1 MLTPSTPCDC
11 GAVGALRIATS
22 MVPHSTTSKSMSMPT
37 ALKFCCMNSF
47 IGIGTICPDPE
58 VEIMIFALHRLSGAV
73 AGFLQEGLRLVGI
86 VFVSV
91 LWLAEHWILG

>member
-47 IGIGTICPDPE
+47 IGIGIICPEPE
-58 VEIMIFALHRLSGAV
+58 VEIMIVDFI
-73 AGFLQEGLRLVGI
+73 GLPGP
-86 VFVSV
+86 
-91 LWLAEHWILG
+91 